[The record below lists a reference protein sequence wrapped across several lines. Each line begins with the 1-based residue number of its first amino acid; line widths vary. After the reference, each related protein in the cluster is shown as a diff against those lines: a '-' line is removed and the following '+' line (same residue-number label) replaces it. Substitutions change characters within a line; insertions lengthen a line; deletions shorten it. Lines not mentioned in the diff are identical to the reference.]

1 MNEQAG
7 SIFTDMFGLRD
18 PELISKLKAQA
29 ETIKLK
35 KNVRFYHEGEVPY
48 HAAFLISG
56 IVRGYLVDANGREIT
71 DCFCYRPG
79 DPVVPGVPLG
89 APAGL
94 NVETLAVTELLC
106 IPMQTV
112 GELMHQYEELWVV
125 YGRLLVRA
133 YNEHLSSKNML
144 YKHSARE
151 RYQWFLDNY
160 PGIVGR
166 VSNKHVASFLDMNPV
181 TLSRLRRVMREERRE
196 QGHADQEAV
205 SEDPHP
211 RGGGYTVLS
220 TEGGTAHVE

>member
-18 PELISKLKAQA
+18 PGLISKLKEQA
-29 ETIKLK
+29 ETLKLK
-35 KNVRFYHEGEVPY
+35 KNVRFYHEGEVPR

-71 DCFCYRPG
+71 DCFCYRTG
-79 DPVVPGVPLG
+79 DPVVPSVPLE
-89 APAGL
+89 APAML

-125 YGRLLVRA
+125 YGRLLVQA

-151 RYQWFLDNY
+151 RYQWFLENY

-196 QGHADQEAV
+196 QGLSDHEAAP
-205 SEDPHP
+205 EDTPP
-211 RGGGYTVLS
+211 GRGVHIL
-220 TEGGTAHVE
+220 